1 MYSDTSILES
11 SMARFCAGLLHLD
24 SQASLVPSPGVVLV
38 AEENLQANQ
47 GDNRD
52 NLAIQETQAETYM
65 T

>member
-1 MYSDTSILES
+1 
-11 SMARFCAGLLHLD
+11 MARFFAGLLHLD

-38 AEENLQANQ
+38 AEENLQAIQGDTLLNQ

-52 NLAIQETQAETYM
+52 NLAIQETQVETYM